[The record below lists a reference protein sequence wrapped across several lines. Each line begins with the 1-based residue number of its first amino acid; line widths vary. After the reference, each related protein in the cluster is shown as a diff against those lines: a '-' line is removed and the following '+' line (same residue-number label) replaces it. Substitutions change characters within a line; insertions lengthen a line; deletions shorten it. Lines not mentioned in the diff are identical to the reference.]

1 VGPDLDVEH
10 GHERAQ
16 FRSQATAADATMRR
30 TIQATSTTAVRR
42 FRLGRL
48 RVTVDLASGLEAD
61 IAGAGSSTG

>member
-48 RVTVDLASGLEAD
+48 RATVDLASGLEAD
-61 IAGAGSSTG
+61 IAGARSGTG

>member
-61 IAGAGSSTG
+61 IAGARSGTG

>member
-16 FRSQATAADATMRR
+16 FRSQATAADASMRR

-42 FRLGRL
+42 FRLGRP
-48 RVTVDLASGLEAD
+48 RATADPGPVAEAD
-61 IAGAGSSTG
+61 IAGVRSGTG